1 MQKVALYTA
10 SLSTVLV
17 AGLGFLLY
25 WLGNGLAVLL
35 GLGGMLALIYSAEQW
50 VYMLAFGA
58 AGLCWLVGRAALW
71 LFAGE

>member
-35 GLGGMLALIYSAEQW
+35 GLLGFTALIISSGEAMGEILF
-50 VYMLAFGA
+50 VG
-58 AGLCWLVGRAALW
+58 AGLCWLVGHGALL